1 MKNTEFFSTMGAEQ
15 LHEVNGGGFAYDVG
29 RVLRFI
35 ALSGGGLNPIALT
48 NAITDWHINAIINNT

>member
-1 MKNTEFFSTMGAEQ
+1 MGAEQ

-35 ALSGGGLNPIALT
+35 ALSGGGLNSIALT
-48 NAITDWHINAIINNT
+48 NAIIDWQITTELNKM